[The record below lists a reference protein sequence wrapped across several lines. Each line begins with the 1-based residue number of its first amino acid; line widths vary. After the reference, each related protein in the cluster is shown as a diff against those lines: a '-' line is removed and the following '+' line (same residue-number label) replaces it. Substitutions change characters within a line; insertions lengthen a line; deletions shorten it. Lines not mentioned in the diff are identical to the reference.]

1 MTRLASALDAVACVR
16 SGHRVF
22 IHGGAMTP
30 QRLINA
36 LESRAPELR
45 DVEIMH
51 IHTYGPAHYADS
63 EFVDHF
69 RVANFFVGHNLRDR
83 VGSDRVDYLPCFL
96 HEIPKVFRSG
106 KRAPD
111 VAFIQVSP
119 PDAHGLCTLG
129 TSVDVARAAVDCA
142 KIIVAQVNPNVPRVH
157 GDGFIH
163 LSKIHYWIDC
173 DDPLIE
179 APPLPLGDTE
189 RAIGRH
195 IAGLVEDGAT
205 LQMGIG
211 AIPDAALEAL
221 TNHKHLGIHTEMW
234 SDGAVPL
241 LESGVVDNSLKKIHP
256 GKTVG
261 GFVVGT
267 KRSFDFLN
275 DNPSCVLLDIA
286 YVNNPTVAARN
297 KKLTAINSA
306 VEIDLTGQVC
316 ADSIGSRIISGV
328 GGQMDFLRAAAI
340 SEGGKPI
347 LALAS
352 RAKRGEG
359 RIVPTLKPGAGVVTT
374 RCHVHYVV
382 TEYGVADLFGRT
394 LGERARA
401 LTSIAHP
408 EDRESLERA
417 WHTIR
422 KQI

>member
-1 MTRLASALDAVACVR
+1 
-16 SGHRVF
+16 
-22 IHGGAMTP
+22 MTP
-30 QRLINA
+30 QRLIDA
-36 LESRAPELR
+36 LESRASELR

-51 IHTYGPAHYADS
+51 IHTYGPARYADS
-63 EFVDHF
+63 AFVDHF
-69 RVANFFVGHNLRDR
+69 RVANFFVGHNMRNR

-106 KRAPD
+106 RRAPD
-111 VAFIQVSP
+111 VAFIQVSV
-119 PDAHGLCTLG
+119 PDAHGMCTLG

-157 GDGFIH
+157 GDGFVHI
-163 LSKIHYWIDC
+163 SKIHYWIDC
-173 DDPLIE
+173 DDPLVE

-211 AIPDAALEAL
+211 SIPDAALEAL

-267 KRSFDFLN
+267 KRSFDYLN

-297 KKLTAINSA
+297 RKLTAINSA

-359 RIVPTLKPGAGVVTT
+359 RIVPTLRPGAGVVTT

-394 LGERARA
+394 LGERAKA
-401 LTSIAHP
+401 LTAIAHP
-408 EDRESLERA
+408 DDREGLERA
-417 WHTIR
+417 WHGLR
-422 KQI
+422 KEL

>member
-401 LTSIAHP
+401 LTAIAHP
-408 EDRESLERA
+408 EDREGLERA
-417 WHTIR
+417 WHAIR

>member
-106 KRAPD
+106 RRAPD